1 MKSVNCKRHFF
12 AHDSIQC
19 DTYMT
24 VLVLI
29 GDTVKIEQAL
39 VDDLLELQCR
49 LKHLERRAPL
59 VLLRLLEILFAAFCL
74 D

>member
-1 MKSVNCKRHFF
+1 
-12 AHDSIQC
+12 
-19 DTYMT
+19 MT